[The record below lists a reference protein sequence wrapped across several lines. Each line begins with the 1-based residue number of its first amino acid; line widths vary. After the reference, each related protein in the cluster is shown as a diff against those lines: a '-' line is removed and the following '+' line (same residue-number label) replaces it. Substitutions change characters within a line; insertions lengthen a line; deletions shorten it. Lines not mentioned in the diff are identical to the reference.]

1 MRATWSG
8 GMTNKNLPTSGSV
21 VGKNAIDAGR
31 VDLLLSDLRLP
42 GMKLMWAGLAA
53 RADKEGWPAARF
65 LATLAEHEIA
75 ERSRRRIARHLSEA
89 RLPVGK
95 TIDAFDFGAVPMVSK
110 AQVMALATGG
120 SWLAAGTNLLLF
132 GPPGGGK
139 SHLAA
144 AISLALVE
152 NGWRVLFARTTDL
165 VQRLQVAR
173 RELALEGAIAKLDK
187 YHLLVLDDL
196 AYVSKD
202 QAETSVLF
210 ELIAARYERRS
221 ILITANQPFGEWGR
235 IFPDQAMTL
244 AAIDRL
250 VHHATILEM
259 NVESYR
265 RKTAIERKRGRGRP
279 AKKATIKSSSD

>member
-1 MRATWSG
+1 MKKIDATPAG
-8 GMTNKNLPTSGSV
+8 GP
-21 VGKNAIDAGR
+21 AIDAAR
-31 VDLLLSDLRLP
+31 VELMLGELRLP
-42 GMKLMWAGLAA
+42 GIKMVWAELAT

-65 LATLAEHEIA
+65 LAALAEYEIA
-75 ERSRRRIARHLSEA
+75 ERSRRRIARHMSEA

-95 TIDAFDFGAVPMVSK
+95 AIATFDFAAVPMVSK
-110 AQVMALATGG
+110 AQVMALTAGDA
-120 SWLAAGTNLLLF
+120 WLAGGANLLMF

-152 NGWRVLFARTTDL
+152 NGRRVLFMRTTDL

-173 RELALEGAIAKLDK
+173 QELALESVIAKLDK
-187 YHLLVLDDL
+187 YDLLVLDDL

-221 ILITANQPFGEWGR
+221 MLITANQPFGEWGK

-259 NVESYR
+259 NVESFR

-279 AKKATIKSSSD
+279 AQKATIKSSSD

>member
-1 MRATWSG
+1 MTGIAT
-8 GMTNKNLPTSGSV
+8 SV
-21 VGKNAIDAGR
+21 DAAR
-31 VDLLLSDLRLP
+31 VELLLNELRLP
-42 GMKLMWAGLAA
+42 GVKAIWPKLAA
-53 RADKEGWPAARF
+53 QSDKEGWPAARF
-65 LATLAEHEIA
+65 LAALAEHEA
-75 ERSRRRIARHLSEA
+75 SDRTRRRIERHMVEA
-89 RLPVGK
+89 RLPAGK
-95 TIDAFDFGAVPMVSK
+95 TLATFDFESVPMLSK
-110 AQVMALATGG
+110 AQAMALAAGDA
-120 SWLAAGTNLLLF
+120 WLKAGANLLLF

-139 SHLAA
+139 THLGA
-144 AISLALVE
+144 AIGLALVE

-173 RELALEGAIAKLDK
+173 RELALESAIAKLDR
-187 YHLLVLDDL
+187 YDLLILDDIT
-196 AYVSKD
+196 YVSKD

-221 ILITANQPFGEWGR
+221 LLITANQPFGEWGR

-265 RKTAIERKRGRGRP
+265 RKVALDRKRGPGRP
-279 AKKATIKSSSD
+279 PVHATPNELDKTVIDAGSAA